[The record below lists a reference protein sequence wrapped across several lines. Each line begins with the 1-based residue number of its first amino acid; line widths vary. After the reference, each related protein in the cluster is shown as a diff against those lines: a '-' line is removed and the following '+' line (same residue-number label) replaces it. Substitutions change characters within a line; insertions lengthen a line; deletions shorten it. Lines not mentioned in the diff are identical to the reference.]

1 MPTENRS
8 SNTEMVSAV
17 PAPKRNRI
25 YVEVRECEGCNHIG
39 IDDAHSTLG
48 ACHECDWSGPEP
60 VEDKCPG
67 CGRENVIAAACPDCG
82 SRYVLAASKEFE
94 IPAPQHHAEPDGY
107 PPCDYCGIT
116 PGYHPWHGSGMFNG
130 AENRHIHACDDCRG
144 QLPSHPGQHH
154 AEPMAWMVGNAIWW
168 DKAGAERDSAEVGL
182 PVIALGPIADPGEV
196 EALRG
201 AYLRAGEREHE
212 LRKELDTLRQHKTDY
227 MEAAEETRKALR
239 AQLAERDALLRDIRN
254 SHGVMLMT
262 HPPQDPWLNN
272 RIDERIRAALSVG
285 GAPSQQELTED
296 NPNGQTEP

>member
-8 SNTEMVSAV
+8 SNTEMVSAA

-94 IPAPQHHAEPDGY
+94 IPAPQY
-107 PPCDYCGIT
+107 
-116 PGYHPWHGSGMFNG
+116 
-130 AENRHIHACDDCRG
+130 
-144 QLPSHPGQHH
+144 H

-196 EALRG
+196 ERLREVIKHSD
-201 AYLRAGEREHE
+201 AQIMRQSMRISNQRA
-212 LRKELDTLRQHKTDY
+212 K
-227 MEAAEETRKALR
+227 
-239 AQLAERDALLRDIRN
+239 LAELETLLHEAWPYDLGTPLKR
-254 SHGVMLMT
+254 
-262 HPPQDPWLNN
+262 
-272 RIDERIRAALSVG
+272 RIKAALS
-285 GAPSQQELTED
+285 ASAEPIQQKFNKD
-296 NPNGQTEP
+296 DPNGQTDP